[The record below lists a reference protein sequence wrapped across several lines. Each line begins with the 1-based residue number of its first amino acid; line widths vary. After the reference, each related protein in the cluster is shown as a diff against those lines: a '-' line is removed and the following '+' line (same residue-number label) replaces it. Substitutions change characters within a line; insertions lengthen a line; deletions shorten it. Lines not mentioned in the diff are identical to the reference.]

1 MPTELQAVIAHRC
14 RRILGA
20 TALTIAMLAAACGG
34 GDSDSSTPTTTTTA
48 ADDQDAAALPGWAT
62 GVCVSI
68 GRWNEAMARLSDSI
82 TAPTTATDAAATR
95 DALAAALDTALTATD
110 TLLTD
115 LREAGDAPTEG
126 GAEAA
131 EQLRTAFTD
140 PRSALE
146 TAKSDAAA
154 LPVDSIEAFTAARD
168 ALATKTLQAF
178 TAAGATLDDAA
189 DRPALD
195 EALAATPACS
205 GVG

>member
-1 MPTELQAVIAHRC
+1 VPTELQAVSAHRR

-20 TALTIAMLAAACGG
+20 TALTLTMLAAACGG
-34 GDSDSSTPTTTTTA
+34 GGSESSAPTTTTTA
-48 ADDQDAAALPGWAT
+48 DDPDAAALPGWAT
-62 GVCVSI
+62 GVCVTI
-68 GRWNEAMARLSDSI
+68 GSWNEAMVHLSDSV

-95 DALAAALDTALTATD
+95 DALTAALDTALTATD
-110 TLLTD
+110 TLLTE

-131 EQLRTAFTD
+131 EQLHTTFTD
-140 PRSALE
+140 ARSALE

-168 ALATKTLQAF
+168 ALATKTVQAF
-178 TAAGATLDDAA
+178 TAAGATLDNAA
-189 DRPALD
+189 DHPALD

-205 GVG
+205 VAV